1 MLCVSGKKKYF
12 NFFQFFLVAPVAHL
26 DAHVAHLDAHVA
38 HLVAQEMS
46 GKIEK

>member
-26 DAHVAHLDAHVA
+26 DAHVAHL
-38 HLVAQEMS
+38 VAQEMS